1 MMKSIERVPVVQQVV
16 NNIQEFIL
24 SGSVEVGQKLP
35 TEKELC
41 EELAV
46 GRSTL
51 REALRILQAN
61 NLVEIK
67 PGRGA
72 FVAHTK
78 QPDPDNILE
87 WFAQNEV
94 ELKDCLEV
102 RTAIEPLSIKLAIAR
117 CSDADIAQ
125 LAKIHSLFVE
135 AVENRDVADIAKYDE
150 RFHNLIVEKSNN
162 KLLIS
167 INKKVSE
174 YILVFRSKTF
184 QIEQN
189 ALHAIEPHTNIMK
202 ALENRD
208 VEAGELFMRKH
219 LQRVLEDMT
228 KMIVNK

>member
-1 MMKSIERVPVVQQVV
+1 MKSIERVPVVQQVV
-16 NNIQEFIL
+16 NNIQEYIL
-24 SGSVEVGQKLP
+24 SGAVAVGEKLP

-41 EELAV
+41 KELSV

-51 REALRILQAN
+51 REAFRILQAN

-72 FVAHTK
+72 FVANTK
-78 QPDPDNILE
+78 KPDPNDIVD

-102 RTAIEPLSIKLAIAR
+102 RMAIEPLSIKLAIAR

-125 LAKIHSLFVE
+125 LEKTHAQFVN
-135 AVENRDVADIAKYDE
+135 AVEKRDVAAIAKFDE
-150 RFHNLIVEKSNN
+150 RFHNMIVEKSYN
-162 KLLIS
+162 KVLIS

-174 YILVFRSKTF
+174 YIQAFRSKTF

-189 ALHAIEPHTNIMK
+189 ALHAIEPHANIMK
-202 ALENRD
+202 AIEERD
-208 VEAGELFMRKH
+208 IEAGELYMRKH
-219 LQRVLEDMT
+219 LQRVSEDMT
-228 KMIVNK
+228 KMLVSK